1 MPNIKEILKKSIHEF
16 NSGPKKFIQKLEN
29 EYPNSEIKYELK
41 RELDKNIRKVSLSR
55 SLTNKAINSLKKH
68 NFVKNKVELIAND
81 FLVRKKDMENLL
93 TREVF
98 KTLENQINIDDLK
111 VEVLDYLQEN
121 SFKDSK
127 GFSFIRNN
135 ISKDAEQF
143 LPYILRDG
151 FDQDFVGLEVGTN
164 SSNEGDGA
172 EHLFVAK
179 AMIAGFNCSV
189 VDIGSSKYDA
199 VIEDKNGDLL
209 KVQVKSYGKKGVFS
223 RRGRDRGGQGI
234 DSSNPSNKGS
244 LVTSENCDI
253 FVAVNKSNGEIII
266 FSKDEIDSLPE
277 KSIKRTDYPNNW
289 ENWSKINQAIK

>member
-1 MPNIKEILKKSIHEF
+1 MPNVKEILQKNIHEF

-29 EYPNSEIKYELK
+29 KYPNSEIKYELK
-41 RELDKNIRKVSLSR
+41 RELDKNIRKVSLSK
-55 SLTNKAINSLKKH
+55 SLTNKAIDSLKKH
-68 NFVKNKVELIAND
+68 NFVKSKVESIANN

-98 KTLENQINIDDLK
+98 KILENQINLDDLK
-111 VEVLDYLQEN
+111 VVVLNYLQDN

-127 GFSFIRNN
+127 GFNFIKNHLT
-135 ISKDAEQF
+135 KDAEQF
-143 LPYILRDG
+143 LFYILRDG

-209 KVQVKSYGKKGVFS
+209 KVQVKSYGKNGVFR

-234 DSSNPSNKGS
+234 DSSNPSNRGS

-253 FVAVNKSNGEIII
+253 FAAVNKSNGEVII

-277 KSIKRTDYPNNW
+277 KPMKRSDYPDNW
-289 ENWSKINQAIK
+289 ENWSKINQSIK

>member
-111 VEVLDYLQEN
+111 V
-121 SFKDSK
+121 
-127 GFSFIRNN
+127 
-135 ISKDAEQF
+135 
-143 LPYILRDG
+143 
-151 FDQDFVGLEVGTN
+151 
-164 SSNEGDGA
+164 
-172 EHLFVAK
+172 
-179 AMIAGFNCSV
+179 
-189 VDIGSSKYDA
+189 
-199 VIEDKNGDLL
+199 
-209 KVQVKSYGKKGVFS
+209 
-223 RRGRDRGGQGI
+223 
-234 DSSNPSNKGS
+234 
-244 LVTSENCDI
+244 
-253 FVAVNKSNGEIII
+253 
-266 FSKDEIDSLPE
+266 
-277 KSIKRTDYPNNW
+277 
-289 ENWSKINQAIK
+289 

>member
-1 MPNIKEILKKSIHEF
+1 MPNIKEILKKNIREF

-41 RELDKNIRKVSLSR
+41 RELDKNIRKVSSSR

-98 KTLENQINIDDLK
+98 KILEHEINIDGLK

-135 ISKDAEQF
+135 LSKDVEQF

-151 FDQDFVGLEVGTN
+151 FDQDFVGLEVGQTHQTREMEQN
-164 SSNEGDGA
+164 TYS
-172 EHLFVAK
+172 
-179 AMIAGFNCSV
+179 
-189 VDIGSSKYDA
+189 
-199 VIEDKNGDLL
+199 LL
-209 KVQVKSYGKKGVFS
+209 KQ
-223 RRGRDRGGQGI
+223 
-234 DSSNPSNKGS
+234 
-244 LVTSENCDI
+244 
-253 FVAVNKSNGEIII
+253 
-266 FSKDEIDSLPE
+266 
-277 KSIKRTDYPNNW
+277 
-289 ENWSKINQAIK
+289 